1 MIKLQPNTV
10 IRVALDLLNEV
21 GVEALTTRK
30 LAKRLGVQQPALYWH
45 FRNKRAL

>member
-21 GVEALTTRK
+21 GVEALTTR
-30 LAKRLGVQQPALYWH
+30 
-45 FRNKRAL
+45 

>member
-21 GVEALTTRK
+21 GVEA
-30 LAKRLGVQQPALYWH
+30 
-45 FRNKRAL
+45 

>member
-21 GVEALTTRK
+21 GV
-30 LAKRLGVQQPALYWH
+30 
-45 FRNKRAL
+45 